1 MEEKSFFLMRPGQPH
16 RPPNSLCLEKTM
28 REPTRRD
35 FLKTSAALTG
45 AWGALGARSARA
57 YVPGNPPGERPR
69 QDKGIE
75 VLHPRGR
82 VPLSFIIDDST
93 CLVNMGH
100 FCMPQ
105 FAAAWPG
112 RQQYKKPWKT
122 WPQEIP
128 DDFVREFGQW
138 CATHGVRGKYSIVP
152 NPACVGWLDRELP
165 GWSRRDLKESL
176 ALVRDLML
184 PNWDIHPEMITH
196 TRVID
201 LKTGRPLEP
210 ANAATMENSWPQEKK
225 SVDELAEYLS
235 YALKILKNCGLPC
248 EGVTTPGGFGNL
260 VKPELSLAAGEALRD
275 VYGVEL
281 PHYFKYVAGGK
292 DESTEPRIEHAS
304 GLGTANPRAVINV
317 PAGTGDWFG
326 GWDGDV
332 KSRGHLYSNDDATS
346 GRMVELIE
354 RGAPAVMLCH
364 WPGMY
369 TQGTREG
376 FGDFKKVVV
385 ALNTKYRD
393 RTLWMKISEIA
404 RYWAARELT
413 AIERKAA
420 GFSLDAPFACPAF
433 TLRVKSKRAGPPK
446 LTSAGRSPELSE
458 VRQARD
464 LVPGSWL
471 RQEDSLTLC
480 LDLPKGRSRL
490 EP

>member
-1 MEEKSFFLMRPGQPH
+1 MWK
-16 RPPNSLCLEKTM
+16 
-28 REPTRRD
+28 PTRRD
-35 FLKTSAALTG
+35 FLKTSAALAGGGT
-45 AWGALGARSARA
+45 LGARAATA
-57 YVPGNPPGERPR
+57 YVPVNPAGERPL
-69 QDKGIE
+69 QDKGVE

-122 WPQEIP
+122 WPREIP
-128 DDFVREFGQW
+128 DEFVREFGQW
-138 CATHGVRGKYSIVP
+138 CAEHGVRGKYSIVP
-152 NPACVGWLDRELP
+152 NPACVGFLDRELP
-165 GWSRRDLKESL
+165 GWSRNDLEQSL

-201 LKTGRPLEP
+201 LSTGRPLEP

-225 SVDELAEYLS
+225 SVDELAGYLA

-260 VKPELSLAAGEALRD
+260 VKPELSLAAGDALRD

-292 DESTEPRIEHAS
+292 DENTEPRLEHVS
-304 GLGTANPRAVINV
+304 GLKTTNPRAVVNV

-332 KSRGHLYSNDDATS
+332 KSRGQLYSNDDATG

-369 TQGTREG
+369 THGTRKG
-376 FGDFKKVVV
+376 FADFRKVVL
-385 ALNTKYRD
+385 ALNTRYRD

-404 RYWAARELT
+404 RYWAARKLT
-413 AIERKAA
+413 AIEPTAT
-420 GFSLDAPFACPAF
+420 GFSLHAPFACRAF
-433 TLRVKSKRAGPPK
+433 TLRVKPRRAGAPVVTHGGKP
-446 LTSAGRSPELSE
+446 LVLNE
-458 VRQARD
+458 VRQQRN
-464 LVPGSWL
+464 LVAGTWL
-471 RQEDSLTLC
+471 RRENSLILC
-480 LDLPKGRSRL
+480 FDLPKGQSAL
-490 EP
+490 LA

>member
-1 MEEKSFFLMRPGQPH
+1 MWK
-16 RPPNSLCLEKTM
+16 
-28 REPTRRD
+28 PTRRD
-35 FLKTSAALTG
+35 FLKTSAALAGGGGT
-45 AWGALGARSARA
+45 LGARAATA
-57 YVPGNPPGERPR
+57 YVPVNPAGERPL
-69 QDKGIE
+69 QDKGVE

-122 WPQEIP
+122 WPREIP
-128 DDFVREFGQW
+128 DEFVREFGQW
-138 CATHGVRGKYSIVP
+138 CAEHGVRGKYSIVP
-152 NPACVGWLDRELP
+152 NPACVGFLDRELP
-165 GWSRRDLKESL
+165 GWSRKDLKQSL

-201 LKTGRPLEP
+201 PSTGRPLEP
-210 ANAATMENSWPQEKK
+210 VNAGTMENSWPQEKK
-225 SVDELAEYLS
+225 SVDELAEYLA

-275 VYGVEL
+275 VFSVEL

-292 DESTEPRIEHAS
+292 DENTEPRIEHVS
-304 GLGTANPRAVINV
+304 GLKTASPRAVVNV

-332 KSRGHLYSNDDATS
+332 KSRGRLYSNDGATS

-369 TQGTREG
+369 THGTKEG
-376 FGDFKKVVV
+376 FGDFKRVVV
-385 ALNTKYRD
+385 ALNTRYRHQ
-393 RTLWMKISEIA
+393 TLWMKISGIA
-404 RYWAARELT
+404 RYWAARKLT

-420 GFSLDAPFACPAF
+420 GFVLDAPFACEAF
-433 TLRVKSKRAGPPK
+433 TVRVKSNRARPPAVIHGDK
-446 LTSAGRSPELSE
+446 PLVLNE
-458 VRQARD
+458 VHRRRD
-464 LVPGSWL
+464 LAGGSWL
-471 RQEDSLTLC
+471 RQKDALILC
-480 LDLPKGRSRL
+480 FDLPKGKSTL
-490 EP
+490 DA

>member
-1 MEEKSFFLMRPGQPH
+1 M
-16 RPPNSLCLEKTM
+16 
-28 REPTRRD
+28 
-35 FLKTSAALTG
+35 
-45 AWGALGARSARA
+45 
-57 YVPGNPPGERPR
+57 
-69 QDKGIE
+69 
-75 VLHPRGR
+75 
-82 VPLSFIIDDST
+82 
-93 CLVNMGH
+93 
-100 FCMPQ
+100 
-105 FAAAWPG
+105 
-112 RQQYKKPWKT
+112 
-122 WPQEIP
+122 
-128 DDFVREFGQW
+128 
-138 CATHGVRGKYSIVP
+138 
-152 NPACVGWLDRELP
+152 
-165 GWSRRDLKESL
+165 
-176 ALVRDLML
+176 
-184 PNWDIHPEMITH
+184 
-196 TRVID
+196 
-201 LKTGRPLEP
+201 
-210 ANAATMENSWPQEKK
+210 
-225 SVDELAEYLS
+225 
-235 YALKILKNCGLPC
+235 
-248 EGVTTPGGFGNL
+248 
-260 VKPELSLAAGEALRD
+260 
-275 VYGVEL
+275 
-281 PHYFKYVAGGK
+281 AGGK

-304 GLGTANPRAVINV
+304 GLGTANPRAVVNV

-446 LTSAGRSPELSE
+446 VTSAGRSPELSE

>member
-138 CATHGVRGKYSIVP
+138 CATHSVRGKYSIVP

-304 GLGTANPRAVINV
+304 GLGTANPRAVVNV

>member
-1 MEEKSFFLMRPGQPH
+1 MWK
-16 RPPNSLCLEKTM
+16 
-28 REPTRRD
+28 PTRRD
-35 FLKTSAALTG
+35 FLKTSAALAG
-45 AWGALGARSARA
+45 CGALGAPGAHA

-69 QDKGIE
+69 RDQGVE

-112 RQQYKKPWKT
+112 RQHYRKPWKT
-122 WPQEIP
+122 WPREIP

-138 CATHGVRGKYSIVP
+138 CALNGVRGKYSIVP
-152 NPACVGWLDRELP
+152 NPACVGCLDRELP

-210 ANAATMENSWPQEKK
+210 ANSATMENSWPQEKK
-225 SVDELAEYLS
+225 SVDELAEYLA

-260 VKPELSLAAGEALRD
+260 VKPELSLAAGEALRE

-292 DESTEPRIEHAS
+292 DENTEPRLEHVS
-304 GLGTANPRAVINV
+304 GLETANPRAVVNV

-332 KSRGHLYSNDDATS
+332 KSRGHLYANDDATS

-385 ALNTKYRD
+385 ALNTRFGD

-413 AIERKAA
+413 AIERTAT
-420 GFSLDAPFACPAF
+420 GFSFDAPFACAAF
-433 TLRVKSKRAGPPK
+433 TLRARSKRPGPPK
-446 LTSAGRSPELSE
+446 LILGGRPLALEE
-458 VRQARD
+458 ARRARD
-464 LVPGSWL
+464 LAPGNWL
-471 RQEDSLTLC
+471 RQEGSLTLC
-480 LDLPKGRSRL
+480 FDLPKGESRL
-490 EP
+490 EV

>member
-1 MEEKSFFLMRPGQPH
+1 MEEKSFFLMRPGQPR

-35 FLKTSAALTG
+35 FLKTSAALAGT
-45 AWGALGARSARA
+45 WGALGARSARA
-57 YVPGNPPGERPR
+57 YVPRNPPGERPR

-304 GLGTANPRAVINV
+304 GLGTANPRAVVNV

>member
-1 MEEKSFFLMRPGQPH
+1 MEEKSFFLMRPGQPR

-35 FLKTSAALTG
+35 FLKTSAALAGT
-45 AWGALGARSARA
+45 WGALGARSARA

-304 GLGTANPRAVINV
+304 GLGTANPRAVVNV

-446 LTSAGRSPELSE
+446 VTSAGRSPELSE